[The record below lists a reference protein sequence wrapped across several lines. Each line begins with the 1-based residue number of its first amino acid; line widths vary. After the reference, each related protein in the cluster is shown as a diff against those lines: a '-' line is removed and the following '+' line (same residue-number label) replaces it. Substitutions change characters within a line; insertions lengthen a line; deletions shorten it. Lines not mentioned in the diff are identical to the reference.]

1 MEIWGKMV
9 KISYE
14 TYKKLLNNSIT
25 VKQNK
30 YHNKK
35 VVYNGI
41 KFDSIKEKN
50 YYITLK
56 LLEQSG
62 QIKDLE
68 LQKEYVLI
76 PKFEVNG
83 KIYRKTSY
91 FADFTFVSTKDD
103 RIHVV
108 DTKGVKTDVYK
119 LKKKLMIYKYKIEI
133 EEI

>member
-1 MEIWGKMV
+1 MR
-9 KISYE
+9 ISNQV
-14 TYKKLLNNSIT
+14 YKQLLNNSIT
-25 VKQNK
+25 AKQNK

-68 LQKEYVLI
+68 LQKEYILI

-91 FADFTFVSTKDD
+91 FADFTFISTKDNKTH
-103 RIHVV
+103 IA

-119 LKKKLMIYKYKIEI
+119 LKKKLMAYKYNIEI